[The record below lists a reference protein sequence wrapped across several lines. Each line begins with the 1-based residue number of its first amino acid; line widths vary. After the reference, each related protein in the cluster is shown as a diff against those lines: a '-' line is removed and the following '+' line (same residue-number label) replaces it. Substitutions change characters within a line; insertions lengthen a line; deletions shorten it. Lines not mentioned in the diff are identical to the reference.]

1 MQFDSAASLRLIAE
15 SLGLVDRLGAQPIRV
30 RVVRMVD
37 RTLVVEIT
45 VDSDEPMTV
54 RGEIAN
60 VMGAVSGLDVPGL
73 FPVLG
78 VQSIGVRA
86 FGAADEEL
94 LWIMSSIEA
103 AGFIARGQPIEWL
116 SRSLIQENTPA
127 YRRSQ
132 ADRRIGQVET
142 ALRDLIDQHANASAG
157 AGYVDQLWA
166 PSQLAG
172 MRDQTKAEG
181 RDASDARTILE
192 YAYLPQ
198 LRDAVVEHV
207 EWFDDECVI
216 DFMGFQES
224 MTRLNKVRRKVAH
237 NRPIEEED
245 LSTSNEVA
253 DLILGPLGRA
263 HPELAED
270 FVVDRWDERATEIVG
285 EAQQVIQSP
294 TVPGVGEVS
303 EVERRTAAVRGLELQ
318 LAGIVQAL
326 ASFGHLAVPSHRSQL
341 HASAVSALVRW
352 RDALESL
359 VAVARRR
366 DLSLAQAEAAQA
378 AYSAALGEVREL
390 SKEIQRLRVGPF
402 PDPIPRR
409 P

>member
-1 MQFDSAASLRLIAE
+1 
-15 SLGLVDRLGAQPIRV
+15 
-30 RVVRMVD
+30 
-37 RTLVVEIT
+37 
-45 VDSDEPMTV
+45 
-54 RGEIAN
+54 
-60 VMGAVSGLDVPGL
+60 
-73 FPVLG
+73 
-78 VQSIGVRA
+78 
-86 FGAADEEL
+86 
-94 LWIMSSIEA
+94 
-103 AGFIARGQPIEWL
+103 
-116 SRSLIQENTPA
+116 
-127 YRRSQ
+127 
-132 ADRRIGQVET
+132 
-142 ALRDLIDQHANASAG
+142 
-157 AGYVDQLWA
+157 
-166 PSQLAG
+166 
-172 MRDQTKAEG
+172 
-181 RDASDARTILE
+181 
-192 YAYLPQ
+192 
-198 LRDAVVEHV
+198 VEHA
-207 EWFDDECVI
+207 EWFDDDCVI

-237 NRPIEEED
+237 NRTIAEED

-303 EVERRTAAVRGLELQ
+303 EVERRTAAVRGLEMQ

-366 DLSLAQAEAAQA
+366 DISLAQAQAAQA

>member
-15 SLGLVDRLGAQPIRV
+15 SLGLIDRLGAQPIRV
-30 RVVRMVD
+30 RVVQMVD
-37 RTLVVEIT
+37 RTLVVEVT
-45 VDSDEPMTV
+45 VDSDDPMTV

-60 VMGAVSGLDVPGL
+60 VMGAVSGLDVPSL

-103 AGFIARGQPIEWL
+103 AGFIAKGQPIEWL

-132 ADRRIGQVET
+132 ADRRIGQIET
-142 ALRDLIDQHANASAG
+142 SLRDLIDEHANASTG
-157 AGYVDQLWA
+157 DSYVDQLWG
-166 PSQLAG
+166 PSQLAE
-172 MRDQTKAEG
+172 MRDQAKAEG
-181 RDASDARTILE
+181 RDPTDPRTILE

-198 LRDAVVEHV
+198 LRDAVVEHAD
-207 EWFDDECVI
+207 WFDDDCVT
-216 DFMGFQES
+216 DFVGFRES

-237 NRPIEEED
+237 NRPIAEED
-245 LSTSNEVA
+245 LRASNEVA

-270 FVVDRWDERATEIVG
+270 LVVDRWDERAAEIVG
-285 EAQQVIQSP
+285 EAQQMIQSP

-303 EVERRTAAVRGLELQ
+303 EVERRTAAVHGLELQ

-326 ASFGHLAVPSHRSQL
+326 DSFGQLVIPSHRSQL
-341 HASAVSALVRW
+341 HASMVSALVRW
-352 RDALESL
+352 RAALQSL
-359 VAVARRR
+359 VAVAQRR

-378 AYSAALGEVREL
+378 GYSAALGEVREL
-390 SKEIQRLRVGPF
+390 SKEIQRLRVGPI
-402 PDPIPRR
+402 PDPTP
-409 P
+409 